1 LAIVILT
8 TVIFGSLTP
17 LISKALMP
25 DVEKQKEIKRL
36 KRIEKDQI
44 HEIKQKKLKEL
55 YKKKREKRMKAA
67 LEKSEKDKELRKQ
80 KKHLDKK
87 IKTNLSQRPG
97 SLFGTDMYMDVV

>member
-1 LAIVILT
+1 
-8 TVIFGSLTP
+8 
-17 LISKALMP
+17 
-25 DVEKQKEIKRL
+25 
-36 KRIEKDQI
+36 
-44 HEIKQKKLKEL
+44 
-55 YKKKREKRMKAA
+55 MKAA